1 MEKLINKII
10 AAFEGFFESVLQ
22 YMTNILSFVLIVT
35 VGIVLGHIL
44 KALSEKFFHLI
55 KLDAHS
61 ERSEFTDMLRRGGIT
76 EPTSVL
82 LSKVVGWLTVFV
94 FFIIALGALQ
104 VPQVEQLLGKFFVY
118 VPNILVAVVIVFIGY
133 MLSNFLGRAVLI
145 ACVNSGLKASGT
157 ISKIARGGVLVLTA
171 SMALEQLGI
180 GTETI
185 VAAFTI
191 VFGGI
196 VLTLALAFGLG
207 ARDLARE
214 YLESRFKKPE
224 ETARAKKEDEISHL

>member
-10 AAFEGFFESVLQ
+10 EAFESFFESVLQ
-22 YMTNILSFVLIVT
+22 YLTNILSFTLIIV
-35 VGIVLGHIL
+35 VGFVLGHVL
-44 KALSEKFFHLI
+44 KVLSQKFFKLI
-55 KLDAHS
+55 RLDAHS

-82 LSKVVGWLTVFV
+82 LSRLVGWLTVFV

-104 VPQVEQLLGKFFVY
+104 VPQVEHLLGEFFVY

-133 MLSNFLGRAVLI
+133 MLSNFLGKAMLI
-145 ACVNSGLKASGT
+145 ACVNAGVKASGL
-157 ISKIARGGVLVLTA
+157 ISKLARVAVLILTA

-180 GTETI
+180 GSETI
-185 VAAFTI
+185 IAAFTI
-191 VFGGI
+191 IFGGI

-207 ARDLARE
+207 ARDLAKE
-214 YLESRFKKPE
+214 YLELKFKKPE
-224 ETARAKKEDEISHL
+224 EPTKVEKEDEISHL